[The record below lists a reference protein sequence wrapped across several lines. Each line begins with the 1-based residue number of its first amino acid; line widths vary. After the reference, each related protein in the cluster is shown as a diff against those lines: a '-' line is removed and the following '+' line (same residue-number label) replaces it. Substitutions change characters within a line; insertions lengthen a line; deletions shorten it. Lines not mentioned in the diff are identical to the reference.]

1 MRISDWSSDVCSSD
15 LDAADAGIAP
25 DGGDGTDEAHAA
37 DVLVN
42 CGKTAI
48 GLSPEHGAGP
58 ASRACGPAFCGCRRG
73 RCRPCARRCPAPPPA
88 SLPSAVCPAGGRAAA
103 DRKSV
108 VQGKSVYVR
117 VDLGGGGM
125 IQITRKKKQK
135 KR

>member
-1 MRISDWSSDVCSSD
+1 MLLRPPRATRTDTLFPYTTLFRS
-15 LDAADAGIAP
+15 AGIAP

-73 RCRPCARRCPAPPPA
+73 RCRPCDRRCPAPPPA
-88 SLPSAVCPAGGRAAA
+88 SLA
-103 DRKSV
+103 RKSV
-108 VQGKSVYVR
+108 V
-117 VDLGGGGM
+117 
-125 IQITRKKKQK
+125 
-135 KR
+135 